1 MKVWPVWLNQS
12 MNRRSIRRIN
22 RCRNRKVVSACEVI
36 DCADK
41 RVVLFKGRDRKEWMF
56 VIVNRNADGERLLL
70 LVVHC
75 CSMVFYLGGNSKPQY
90 SMPTIVFPLV
100 LRPA

>member
-1 MKVWPVWLNQS
+1 

-41 RVVLFKGRDRKEWMF
+41 RVVLFKERDRKEWMF
-56 VIVNRNADGERLLL
+56 VIVNRNADDERLLL

-75 CSMVFYLGGNSKPQY
+75 CSMVFYLGGQ
-90 SMPTIVFPLV
+90 
-100 LRPA
+100 